1 MTVKCKINRETS
13 EVENRLI
20 SKFGIPIQ
28 ALIEIGQEVLQFR
41 SWATKLAPDTAKGF
55 YSWSRGV
62 EYSRMRLQEFGYNI
76 YVNKGVCGVISSDG
90 HTKIIFQNV
99 DFACTERKPKPIS
112 PKGTVSEKEFAKQ
125 TDFFDILDAN
135 KQSADSFKLSAWYL
149 CCSYDEVNNT
159 FSMELSMPIGVTKKT
174 FSDFVE
180 RNFITNGNDFTEIAN
195 KEQNV
200 DGDIVEFTPEIKV
213 KNN

>member
-1 MTVKCKINRETS
+1 MAVKCKINKETD

-20 SKFGIPIQ
+20 SKFGIPVQ
-28 ALIEIGQEVLQFR
+28 AFIEIGQEVLQFR
-41 SWATKLAPDTAKGF
+41 SWATKFAPDTAPGF
-55 YSWSRGV
+55 YSWARGV
-62 EYSRMRLQEFGYNI
+62 EYSRIRLQEFGYNK

-99 DFACTERKPKPIS
+99 DSACTQRKPKPIS
-112 PKGTVSEKEFAKQ
+112 EKGTVSEKEFAKQ

-135 KQSADSFKLSAWYL
+135 KQSADSFKLSSWYL

-159 FSMELSMPIGVTKKT
+159 FSMELSMPIGVHKKT

-180 RNFITNGNDFTEIAN
+180 RNFITNGNDFPEIVI
-195 KEQNV
+195 ERQNF
-200 DGDIVEFTPEIKV
+200 DGEIVEITPEIKV